1 MKQIKLSK
9 YVSIDTNSSS
19 GYWFGYYNYDTLNYD
34 QTKML
39 AQYVQHDAEVI
50 KKGMIIDIGYFNN
63 AGDFFKLGESDSYSW
78 PQGSMVQ
85 WLNSSSQDERI
96 IYNLS
101 KDGRL
106 ISKIIDLKTK
116 EQKDIDWSIYG
127 LTPDGK
133 KSIALD
139 MERSYWCRAY
149 HYESVANPE
158 KEGKIAKGDGIFEID
173 LEKNTRKLLIPIEK
187 IINVD
192 KEAYFDEAKHWLEHI
207 MVSPNGKRFCF
218 LHRFTIGN
226 LNDYETRLFIADI
239 DGSNL
244 QIIDGWRKF
253 SWSHFGWNTDDT
265 FAIYAYELKCRKI
278 QLKQSSNIGQ
288 NINTKACVKNIV
300 KALMPKTILRF
311 AKSMFKYQKTY
322 YQYYSIVDGKFKLKE
337 NFNYPIFSIDGHPSF
352 TNDGRYMITD
362 TYPDDNQYQHLIVF
376 DTITHKGIVVAKI
389 YAALHLKP
397 GSCDLHPKLCKDNSI
412 VVVDTAFDGKHHML
426 KLRLDWNLIKNKI
439 S

>member
-1 MKQIKLSK
+1 MKQVKLSK
-9 YVSIDTNSSS
+9 YVTVDSITPS
-19 GYWFGYYNYDTLNYD
+19 GYWFGYYNYDTMNYN

-39 AQYVQHDAEVI
+39 AQFVKHDAQII

-63 AGDFFKLGESDSYSW
+63 AGTFIKLGESDSYSW

-101 KDGRL
+101 KDGNL
-106 ISKIIDLKTK
+106 ISRIIDLKNK

-207 MVSPNGKRFCF
+207 MVSPNGKYFCF

-239 DGSNL
+239 DGKNL
-244 QIIDGWRKF
+244 QIIDGWRKYY
-253 SWSHFGWNTDDT
+253 WSHFGWNNDES
-265 FAIYAYELKCRKI
+265 FAIYTYELKTRKT
-278 QLKQSSNIGQ
+278 LNVDNKKTSEKDTVNF
-288 NINTKACVKNIV
+288 KNII
-300 KALMPKTILRF
+300 KKISPKPLVHFLRNN
-311 AKSMFKYQKTY
+311 FKKQTTY
-322 YQYYSIVDGKFKLKE
+322 YQYYVMSDGKFKLQRIF
-337 NFNYPIFSIDGHPSF
+337 NFPFFSIDGHPSF
-352 TNDGRYMITD
+352 TSDGRYMITD
-362 TYPDDNQYQHLIVF
+362 TYPDENQYQHLIIF
-376 DTITHKGIVVAKI
+376 DTVTQKGVVIAKI

-397 GSCDLHPKLCKDNSI
+397 GSCDLHPKLCKDNTI
-412 VVVDTAFDGKHHML
+412 VVVDTAFDGKHHMIKF
-426 KLRLDWNLIKNKI
+426 KLNWELIKKQI

>member
-265 FAIYAYELKCRKI
+265 FAIYAYELKCRKM
-278 QLKQSSNIGQ
+278 LHTQSSNIGQ
-288 NINTKACVKNIV
+288 NIKTKNCVKSLV
-300 KALMPKTILRF
+300 KALIPKTILRF
-311 AKSMFKYQKTY
+311 AKTMFKSQTTY

-389 YAALHLKP
+389 YAALHLRP

-412 VVVDTAFDGKHHML
+412 VVVDSAFDGKHHML